1 MMPKFDHGQRIAIAV
16 LIIIFATLAGLVSCA
31 LYGERDIAPSQLRTE
46 LAILPEPLRIRT
58 LDYLRSSHESLFD
71 SYTPG
76 DRLTW
81 NRLRTAKAAA
91 RQAIK
96 ADLEELKQTRV
107 RAEREALLNAIAVNL
122 TGDGVPR

>member
-1 MMPKFDHGQRIAIAV
+1 MPMFDHRQRISRAV
-16 LIIIFATLAGLVSCA
+16 LIIIFATLAVLVSCA
-31 LYGERDIAPSQLRTE
+31 LYDERGIAPSQLRTE
-46 LAILPEPLRIRT
+46 LAALPEPLRVRT

-81 NRLRTAKAAA
+81 KRLRTAKAAA

-96 ADLEELKQTRV
+96 DDLDEAKQTRV
-107 RAEREALLNAIAVNL
+107 RAAREALLNAIAINL
-122 TGDGVPR
+122 TGDGVLR